1 MLSYCGQSL
10 GIHLESGKLTTN
22 SYACSTVEDVKKYF
36 DAGFNFL
43 VADDPSNERSNATEM
58 NFGSEYG
65 HAICYINGTPVMK
78 TLTEGKL
85 SLTLGAG
92 DGVFVVPVA

>member
-1 MLSYCGQSL
+1 MLSYYGQSL

-43 VADDPSNERSNATEM
+43 VADEADTEEATLR
-58 NFGSEYG
+58 
-65 HAICYINGTPVMK
+65 K
-78 TLTEGKL
+78 
-85 SLTLGAG
+85 
-92 DGVFVVPVA
+92 

>member
-36 DAGFNFL
+36 DAG
-43 VADDPSNERSNATEM
+43 SNAITR
-58 NFGSEYG
+58 GY
-65 HAICYINGTPVMK
+65 PQ
-78 TLTEGKL
+78 
-85 SLTLGAG
+85 SLVVKSKRLRLG
-92 DGVFVVPVA
+92 FVAEQ